1 MSAREDL
8 IGIVTSWY
16 MTGDFPNPHKIA
28 LAAATEDVDAYA
40 HELAEQIRN
49 SSELRDLTDDHMSD
63 CYAAAD
69 LIDPELKE
77 N

>member
-1 MSAREDL
+1 MSARDDL
-8 IGIVTSWY
+8 LYEMTHNHLY
-16 MTGDFPNPHKIA
+16 MDDDKANIKI
-28 LAAATEDVDAYA
+28 DAYA

-49 SSELRDLTDDHMSD
+49 SLELRDLTDDHMSD

-69 LIDPELKE
+69 LIDPGLKE